1 MKLSLPLFPKKL
13 NAVTPQDFRPI
24 SLCNVI
30 YKIIAKT
37 LANRLKNLLPTYIHE
52 TQQAFIQGRRI
63 SNNITIAQEIT
74 HSFQLSSWKEQAFML
89 KVDLAKRA

>member
-37 LANRLKNLLPTYIHE
+37 LANRLKNLLPTYIHG